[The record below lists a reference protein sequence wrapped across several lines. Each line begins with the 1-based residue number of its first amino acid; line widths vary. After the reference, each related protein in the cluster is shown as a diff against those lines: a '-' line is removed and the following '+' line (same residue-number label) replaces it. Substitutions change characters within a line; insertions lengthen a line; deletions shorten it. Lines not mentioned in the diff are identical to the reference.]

1 MGAANQAR
9 RQGKR
14 NLVLGATQVR
24 DLNMGISRTEE
35 RGAALGVTETSA
47 EEARPSGD
55 GRATKVSIRQLVATG
70 PWFQRFILLS
80 VVFMPFQYALTL
92 SVGFPLK
99 ISEILAVLGIATYVL
114 GKRSKPRRMDVAG
127 GAALFL
133 AVATVLSAIVNLTP
147 TASGLR
153 TIGYERG
160 FQTDLLLYS
169 GYAFLALT
177 FWAVLRRV
185 ERPKIVQATVLSIWL
200 CGAAVLLQWASSLTG
215 NTSII
220 GLLGFRTL
228 GVDGTVDTL
237 RSGPF
242 LEGQHLGFYAGAAI
256 LVALY
261 NRSYSAAAIAALCI
275 LYSQSTTAYAGLAAG
290 IALIVVLKFSKV
302 VVPLIAA
309 ALTGVLVLLFSDTLR
324 NTLGRQLAKLGFTEF
339 APDYQFAT
347 TSLNQRGVKTEI
359 SFDMSLDN
367 PIFGVGPGRYGA
379 FFDQYVNGRQ
389 LPWIYSTDQTRPIAE
404 NAYAHVAAELGYFA
418 LIAFGLLVICLIWR
432 NRRTSP
438 VLVMVAIFV
447 ALGVA
452 TQSSWTF
459 LPIWTVFG
467 LLAADAPGKEPDAG
481 PPAAAVLG

>member
-1 MGAANQAR
+1 
-9 RQGKR
+9 
-14 NLVLGATQVR
+14 
-24 DLNMGISRTEE
+24 MGISSTGVRDSVPD
-35 RGAALGVTETSA
+35 VTEKVA
-47 EEARPSGD
+47 EETRPSID
-55 GRATKVSIRQLVATG
+55 GRAAKASVRQLVFTG
-70 PWFQRFILLS
+70 PWFQRFMLLS

-99 ISEILAVLGIATYVL
+99 ISEILAVLGIGTYVL
-114 GKRSKPRRMDVAG
+114 GRRSKPRRMDVAA

-147 TASGLR
+147 TESGLR
-153 TIGYERG
+153 AVGYERG

-169 GYAFLALT
+169 GYAFLALS

-185 ERPKIVQATVLSIWL
+185 ERHKIVRATVLSIWL
-200 CGAAVLLQWASSLTG
+200 CGVAVLLQWASSITG
-215 NTSII
+215 NTFII

-228 GVDGTVDTL
+228 GVDGTVETL

-242 LEGQHLGFYAGAAI
+242 LEGQHLGFFAGAAI

-261 NRSYSAAAIAALCI
+261 NRSYPAAVVAALCI
-275 LYSQSTTAYAGLAAG
+275 LFSQSTTAYAGIAAG
-290 IALIVVLKFSKV
+290 VALIVVLKFSKV
-302 VVPLIAA
+302 VVPLIVA
-309 ALTGVLVLLFSDTLR
+309 ALVGVLVLLFSDSLR
-324 NTLGRQLAKLGFTEF
+324 NTLGRQLAKIGFTEF

-359 SFDMSLDN
+359 SFDMSRDN
-367 PIFGVGPGRYGA
+367 PLFGVGPGRYGA

-404 NAYAHVAAELGYFA
+404 NAYAHVAAELGYCA
-418 LIAFGLLVICLIWR
+418 LIAFCLLILCLIWR

-459 LPIWTVFG
+459 LPIWSVFG
-467 LLAADAPGKEPDAG
+467 LLAADDREKEPEPG
-481 PPAAAVLG
+481 SPAAPALG